1 MTLLATVTI
10 ACNEEGAEA
19 LTVLPS
25 SEGEVASPAQTFQA
39 EATLLS
45 RSKTT
50 IYTIPRSI
58 DHEFEGSGQADNG
71 EAFTIKLSHL
81 ESDEGSSFEIYNG
94 YFTLANSSGHEL
106 NGRYVGNGVRGEGSF
121 AMSQVW
127 TIQKAEGNYAH
138 IRGEIN
144 AEFTDVDNDGVLEV
158 YIAESIR

>member
-1 MTLLATVTI
+1 MTFLTVAVI

-25 SEGEVASPAQTFQA
+25 SEGEGVSPAQIFQA
-39 EATLLS
+39 EATLVS

-58 DHEFEGSGQADNG
+58 DHEFEGTGQADNG
-71 EAFTIKLSHL
+71 EAFTLKLSHL
-81 ESDEGSSFEIYNG
+81 ESDEGASFEIYNG
-94 YFTLANSSGHEL
+94 YFTLTNGSGHEL
-106 NGRYVGNGVRGEGSF
+106 NGRYVGNGLRGEGSF

-127 TIQKAEGNYAH
+127 SIQKAEGDYAH
-138 IRGEIN
+138 IRGELT